1 LFIKSHKLHRKGP
14 IVNVKEV
21 PVRKKMHYSARF
33 FALSFLICFSVGLAG
48 AAQKAYTMKGNIKYV
63 DISHHTVGIDVPLG
77 HGKFRVAGPLS
88 QDTVLQKGKKT
99 ASLADFKP
107 GDFVTV
113 RWKATKSGH
122 IVLGLFQN

>member
-1 LFIKSHKLHRKGP
+1 
-14 IVNVKEV
+14 
-21 PVRKKMHYSARF
+21 
-33 FALSFLICFSVGLAG
+33 
-48 AAQKAYTMKGNIKYV
+48 MKGNIKYV

-88 QDTVLQKGKKT
+88 RDAVLQKGKNT

-113 RWKATKSGH
+113 RWKTTESGH